1 MNQFITISSLI
12 DQFISREELEQFF
25 EIRLPRAPIHGERS
39 GIKLHVA
46 YTPETGMKIEVKE
59 TIGRVHD
66 GPAGVSLANASFIL
80 MGDCVYGKHAQLDDY
95 ERQDQRFVIR
105 FRENVKCHRPQGL
118 QCFIP
123 THSNVTDD
131 ITCQL
136 GTEQSRTTHRF
147 RVVTFNDHKGHPIRV
162 ATNMATFQQRQLL
175 Q

>member
-1 MNQFITISSLI
+1 
-12 DQFISREELEQFF
+12 
-25 EIRLPRAPIHGERS
+25 
-39 GIKLHVA
+39 
-46 YTPETGMKIEVKE
+46 
-59 TIGRVHD
+59 
-66 GPAGVSLANASFIL
+66 

-162 ATNMATFQQRQLL
+162 ATNIRDLSAEAIASVYQTRWQIESFFQWI
-175 Q
+175 